1 MSYGVPDVSRFGAN
15 QGGADKTALFLKVF
29 SGEVLTVFEE
39 QNQVLPLVRT
49 RTITSGKSAQFP
61 VTGVAAAKYHT
72 PGESVLVDEPASDA
86 AGQANY
92 LSTMTHSERIITI
105 DAVLTSSA
113 FLADIDEAMNHFDVR
128 SVYSTE
134 IGRELAYTTDE
145 NLIGTIIGGA
155 RELTDRFGNTESSKT
170 AMLANKF
177 LGGTILCDGSTSDE
191 ATSNE
196 IGGIGDNDG
205 TVEGSDWVKGIF
217 KMAELMD
224 QRNVPAQGRYAILP
238 PAEYYKL
245 IKENTD
251 AINRDFGNE
260 GNGSTASGTIMEV
273 AGVRILKSNHIPTAD
288 NSSADIVGASDLIQN
303 PQFGS
308 NTGYLQ
314 ADFSNTIGVGFQSE
328 GVGTVKLMDLAME
341 SEYIMERLGTL
352 LLAKYAMGHGVLREE
367 CCYEFSNKT

>member
-1 MSYGVPDVSRFGAN
+1 
-15 QGGADKTALFLKVF
+15 
-29 SGEVLTVFEE
+29 
-39 QNQVLPLVRT
+39 LVRT

-72 PGESVLVDEPASDA
+72 PGESVLVDEPAGDA

-155 RELTDRFGNTESSKT
+155 RELTDRFGNTESSKV

-191 ATSNE
+191 ATANE

-224 QRNVPAQGRYAILP
+224 ERNVPAQGRYAILP